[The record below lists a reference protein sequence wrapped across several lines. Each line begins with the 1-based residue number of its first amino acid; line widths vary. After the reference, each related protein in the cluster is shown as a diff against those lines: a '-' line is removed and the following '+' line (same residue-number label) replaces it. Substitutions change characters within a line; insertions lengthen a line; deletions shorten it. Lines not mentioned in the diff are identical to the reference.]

1 MGTGNTTTGALPSSL
16 PLSRQDGEAV
26 TTPTTCCSPAPAAA
40 AATDLREN
48 TDNYATII
56 FDNDREDSAFKTIN
70 LIGQGTREDKDEL
83 MNILT

>member
-1 MGTGNTTTGALPSSL
+1 MHPKN
-16 PLSRQDGEAV
+16 
-26 TTPTTCCSPAPAAA
+26 
-40 AATDLREN
+40 LREN

-70 LIGQGTREDKDEL
+70 LIGQGTREDKDEM

>member
-1 MGTGNTTTGALPSSL
+1 MRRRNWLNSTRTTGEEGRA
-16 PLSRQDGEAV
+16 E
-26 TTPTTCCSPAPAAA
+26 
-40 AATDLREN
+40 DLREN

-70 LIGQGTREDKDEL
+70 LIGQGTREDKDEM

>member
-1 MGTGNTTTGALPSSL
+1 MRRRNWLDSTRTTG
-16 PLSRQDGEAV
+16 GEEGRAE
-26 TTPTTCCSPAPAAA
+26 
-40 AATDLREN
+40 DLREN

-70 LIGQGTREDKDEL
+70 LIGQGTREDKDEM